1 METQW
6 NEFIDNYIKKDRE
19 KYAKSDFSIPVT
31 KQLANG
37 IEITIRLETEK
48 DIKEVEEL
56 TKRAFWKRKRMK
68 EICGAGCDEHYLC
81 HTLRTS
87 PEFVPELDFVAET
100 EIDGEKIIVGNVMSS
115 MGYIENGSV
124 ELRPVLNYGPL
135 SILPEFQNT
144 GVGGTLMTRSIQIA
158 KKFGYGGI
166 LFFGHPNYYPRFGL
180 KEAVVFGITTSWG
193 KNFPAFMGMELIDG
207 YLSGFGGKYHESP
220 LMAVNPVAAKKYDTK
235 FPHIPL
241 TPEIVSASE
250 IHLSFIANLLA
261 GNKPTT
267 VREWLDSAV
276 DTEKTANFII
286 YSESQPA
293 GYLQLSLCGDNTIYV
308 SKLIICPERKNEN
321 LESFALSF
329 AKNYASDNS
338 KDLKLGD

>member
-6 NEFIDNYIKKDRE
+6 NEFTDNYIKKDRE
-19 KYAKSDFSIPVT
+19 KYAKSDFSVPVT

-135 SILPEFQNT
+135 SIL
-144 GVGGTLMTRSIQIA
+144 
-158 KKFGYGGI
+158 
-166 LFFGHPNYYPRFGL
+166 
-180 KEAVVFGITTSWG
+180 
-193 KNFPAFMGMELIDG
+193 
-207 YLSGFGGKYHESP
+207 
-220 LMAVNPVAAKKYDTK
+220 
-235 FPHIPL
+235 
-241 TPEIVSASE
+241 
-250 IHLSFIANLLA
+250 
-261 GNKPTT
+261 
-267 VREWLDSAV
+267 
-276 DTEKTANFII
+276 
-286 YSESQPA
+286 
-293 GYLQLSLCGDNTIYV
+293 
-308 SKLIICPERKNEN
+308 
-321 LESFALSF
+321 
-329 AKNYASDNS
+329 
-338 KDLKLGD
+338 

>member
-6 NEFIDNYIKKDRE
+6 NEFINDYIKKDRI
-19 KYAKSDFSIPVT
+19 KYANKTFSIPVT

-37 IEITIRLETEK
+37 IELTIRLETEK

-56 TKRAFWKRKRMK
+56 TKRAFWKRKRMI

-87 PEFVPELDFVAET
+87 PEFVPELNFVAET
-100 EIDGEKIIVGNVMSS
+100 EICGEKIIVGNVMSS
-115 MGYIENGSV
+115 LGYIENGSG

-135 SILPEFQNT
+135 SVLPEFKNT
-144 GVGGTLMTRSIQIA
+144 GVGSALMTHSIQIA
-158 KKFGYGGI
+158 KKLGYGGI

-180 KEAVVFGITTSWG
+180 KEAIVFGITTSWG
-193 KNFPAFMGMELIDG
+193 KNFPAFMGMELSDG

-220 LMAVNPVAAKKYDTK
+220 LMAVNPTAAKNYDTK

-250 IHLSFIANLLA
+250 IHLPFIAKLLA
-261 GNKPTT
+261 EKKPTIAGEW
-267 VREWLDSAV
+267 REKV
-276 DTEKTANFII
+276 TDTEKMANFII
-286 YSESQPA
+286 YIESQPA
-293 GYLQLSLCGDNTIYV
+293 GYLQLTQIGDDGIFVT
-308 SKLIICPERKNEN
+308 KLIISPERKNEN

-329 AKNYASDNS
+329 AKNYASDNA
-338 KDLKLGD
+338 KNLKLSD